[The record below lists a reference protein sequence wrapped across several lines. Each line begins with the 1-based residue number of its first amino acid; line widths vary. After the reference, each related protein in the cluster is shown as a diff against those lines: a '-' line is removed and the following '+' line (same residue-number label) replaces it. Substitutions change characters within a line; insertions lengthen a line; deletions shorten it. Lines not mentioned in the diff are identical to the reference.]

1 MVGHTGVIPAVI
13 RAVEATDAALGKVLE
28 AVDRAGG
35 VCLVTSDHGNAEQ
48 LLEADGESPHTAHT
62 LNPVP
67 LVVTLEVE
75 DATLQD
81 GGALAD
87 LIPTCL
93 WLLGLPPAEGMTG
106 RILVRL
112 R

>member
-1 MVGHTGVIPAVI
+1 TA
-13 RAVEATDAALGKVLE
+13 
-28 AVDRAGG
+28 
-35 VCLVTSDHGNAEQ
+35 DHGNAEQ

-62 LNPVP
+62 RNPVP
-67 LVVTLEVE
+67 LVVTLEAE
-75 DATLQD
+75 DAALQD

-106 RILVRL
+106 RNLVRL